1 MLASINVIDLGA
13 RSFHTMAATGRYF
26 VRALLVGISMGIR
39 ENAGNF
45 DARKGDGMFVDSRY
59 PNLALQE
66 LASAIYLV
74 DTRKTPSV
82 NMPSAHRHHE
92 ANHVLTQQES
102 TLLCLS
108 TPIRKELVVS
118 AIVAPL
124 ESC

>member
-1 MLASINVIDLGA
+1 M
-13 RSFHTMAATGRYF
+13 MAATGRYF

-45 DARKGDGMFVDSRY
+45 DARKGDVMFVDSRY
-59 PNLALQE
+59 SNLALQE
-66 LASAIYLV
+66 LAIYLV

-82 NMPSAHRHHE
+82 NMSSAHRHHE